1 MTGNIGSNGAAIETV
16 VIING
21 EIATSDGINHVVVYP
36 TKIGAIGLPF
46 DDGYR
51 FHI

>member
-1 MTGNIGSNGAAIETV
+1 MTGNIGSNGAAIEAV

-36 TKIGAIGLPF
+36 AKIGAIGLPF
-46 DDGYR
+46 DNSCG